1 MSRLGKPVRSL
12 STGECNEHSP
22 SPPPIPPNR
31 KTGKGMEVL
40 WVLQLIMEGLSL
52 SDLGQNSAQVELPPL
67 ETSALSWCQAS
78 VEPRA
83 VDCSWNGE
91 AMNVEAALYRGGGGG
106 SCECMRRSSC
116 HNTGDLMHAGTTN
129 IEHGRNAHAYTFHGP
144 AARSTQTQT
153 CPSKQPI
160 RDSSK
165 EVIHHHV
172 YSHSI
177 PQRVEM
183 KGGGG

>member
-1 MSRLGKPVRSL
+1 VGITAHHGGPLSLRPGPELRPGGASPFGDVGALLVPGVSRAQSGRLFLERGSYERR
-12 STGECNEHSP
+12 GR
-22 SPPPIPPNR
+22 PIP
-31 KTGKGMEVL
+31 G
-40 WVLQLIMEGLSL
+40 
-52 SDLGQNSAQVELPPL
+52 
-67 ETSALSWCQAS
+67 
-78 VEPRA
+78 
-83 VDCSWNGE
+83 
-91 AMNVEAALYRGGGGG
+91 GGGGG